1 MKYSL
6 DFLRGM
12 HGAPAEAADAIE
24 RLETEVERL
33 RAALEQIEHR
43 IAMAQGDGLWCDQRS
58 EQPDPER
65 VKVDGFIEDT
75 VRAAL
80 VKEEA

>member
-1 MKYSL
+1 VKYSL

-33 RAALEQIEHR
+33 RAALEV
-43 IAMAQGDGLWCDQRS
+43 IA
-58 EQPDPER
+58 
-65 VKVDGFIEDT
+65 ED
-75 VRAAL
+75 VRYLAAVPIARAAL
-80 VKEEA
+80 AKDGK